1 MAHLWGL
8 PIKDVV
14 NVHGLP
20 ELHILKGRG
29 EVRPRWAPSTFS
41 EGVEM
46 GAGGV
51 DCAPQNTPQISINPD
66 PLSNMVRQV
75 SPCGAWPL
83 ISAGRNSELCEDG
96 RKV

>member
-8 PIKDVV
+8 PIKDVI

-20 ELHILKGRG
+20 ELHVLKERG
-29 EVRPRWAPSTFS
+29 EVRSHRLPAPLRWGLKTWIAPHKAF
-41 EGVEM
+41 
-46 GAGGV
+46 
-51 DCAPQNTPQISINPD
+51 PQISGGGC
-66 PLSNMVRQV
+66 V

-83 ISAGRNSELCEDG
+83 ISAGQNFELCEDG